1 MKINSK
7 LSGSFLSASKMCLL
21 FLLIFLLNNPIHSQ
35 PPAKASGWY
44 FTNYSFKDESLRKES
59 VLMGTTTK
67 IYDTIHYKGD
77 KGNIVISQKRYDL
90 KTGKLLAGV
99 TYNVIWTD
107 PPVVLKPDIKTSVN
121 YELKT
126 TSSLSWKAPQ
136 QSIHVDQ
143 GLYGIYYITTG
154 GIKYIKK
161 DIREKLTTEKP
172 ILKGTKGAKR
182 VIQVN
187 LGNGFHAVYT
197 YEWR

>member
-44 FTNYSFKDESLRKES
+44 
-59 VLMGTTTK
+59 
-67 IYDTIHYKGD
+67 
-77 KGNIVISQKRYDL
+77 
-90 KTGKLLAGV
+90 
-99 TYNVIWTD
+99 
-107 PPVVLKPDIKTSVN
+107 LKPDIKTSVN